1 MGEMIMGRCRKL
13 SLLLI
18 NFSLLLSVAG
28 VLMLVPNYTNAA
40 SPQAQE
46 ALANNPELE
55 YAPDSLLV
63 KFKPV
68 ASSSQKMNARALVN
82 GEKNRSYGLVQGLE
96 HIQLGRGQGVERA
109 IEVLQQLPFVEYA
122 EPDFVLHA
130 DTTDTYFGL
139 QWGLHNTGQ
148 SILNIRGTFDADIN
162 APEAWDITTGEPAF
176 VVAVIDTGV
185 EYTHEDLTNN
195 SWRNT
200 GEIQGN
206 GIDDD
211 GNGYIDDIYGWDF
224 FSGDNDPMD
233 EEGHGTHV
241 AGTICAE
248 GNNGIGVSGVAW
260 QCKIMALR
268 FLGPDGGWTSDAISA
283 LEYAVDQGVRVSNNS
298 WGGGGYSTSLR
309 NAIANAGS
317 ADHLF
322 VAAAGN
328 GGADGRGDNTDISPH
343 YPSSYDLGNIISV
356 AATDNRDRLAGFS
369 NYGLISVDL
378 GAPGVDIASSMLSDY
393 YWSSGTSMA
402 APHVSGVVA
411 LILDLHP
418 ELTNTEV
425 KDRIL
430 NTARPIEALNGN
442 TVTGGVV
449 NAYAALASGVCGDGS
464 VDAGEECDDGGANGL
479 TICGCQTD
487 CNYASTGKSC
497 ADSEFCNGEETCDGV
512 GACQPGTAACDDGV
526 GCTDDSCNEV
536 NDTCINTANDTY
548 CPDDGQ
554 FCTGVEYC
562 DTFSD
567 CDSTGNP
574 CQAGETCIDS
584 TDTCEALTCAKITDK
599 GTCNEDPNCEWVGHP
614 RNGTCLEVVVCEPA
628 PEVCGD
634 GVDNDCD
641 GMTDCADT
649 ADCSGDPS
657 CEPDCSS
664 YGDRT
669 FCRDAGCN
677 WSNRDKKCL

>member
-1 MGEMIMGRCRKL
+1 MDSHKTPPRF
-13 SLLLI
+13 LI
-18 NFSLLLSVAG
+18 SFFFVIAFAVASV
-28 VLMLVPNYTNAA
+28 LVTTPLNAA

-46 ALANNPELE
+46 ALANNPALE
-55 YAPDSLLV
+55 YAPDTILV
-63 KFKPV
+63 KFLPT
-68 ASSSQKMNARALVN
+68 ASPAQKMNARALVS
-82 GEKNRSYGLVQGLE
+82 GERNRSYGLVQGLE
-96 HIQLGRGQGVERA
+96 HIQLSKGQSVERA

-130 DTTDTYFGL
+130 DTNDYFFDL

-148 SILNIRGTFDADIN
+148 RIRNIPGTFDADID
-162 APEAWDITTGEPAF
+162 APEAWDITTGGPAF

-185 EYTHEDLTNN
+185 EYTHEDLINN
-195 SWRNT
+195 VWINP

-268 FLGPDGGWTSDAISA
+268 FIGPDGGWTSDAIAA
-283 LEYAVDQGVRVSNNS
+283 LNYAVDQGIRISNNS
-298 WGGGGYSTSLR
+298 WGGGGYSTSLK

-317 ADHLF
+317 TGHLF

-328 GGADGRGDNTDISPH
+328 GGSDGIGDNTDISPH
-343 YPSSYDLGNIISV
+343 YPSSYNLGNIISV
-356 AATDNRDRLAGFS
+356 AAIDNKDRLAGFS
-369 NYGLISVDL
+369 NYGSVSVDL
-378 GAPGVDIASSMLSDY
+378 GAPGVDIASSMLSEY

-402 APHVSGVVA
+402 APHVSGVAA

-418 ELTNTEV
+418 EFTNTEV

-430 NTARPIEALNGN
+430 NTTRPIDALNGK

-449 NAYAALASGVCGDGS
+449 NAFAALASGGECGDGT
-464 VDAGEECDDGGANGL
+464 VDAGEECDDGTAANGS
-479 TICGCQTD
+479 TDCGCQSD
-487 CNYASTGKSC
+487 CTYAPAGTSC
-497 ADSEFCNGEETCDGV
+497 ADSEFCNGEETCDGAGVCQV
-512 GACQPGTAACDDGV
+512 GIPVACDDGV
-526 GCTDDSCNEV
+526 GCTDDSCNE
-536 NDTCINTANDTY
+536 D
-548 CPDDGQ
+548 
-554 FCTGVEYC
+554 
-562 DTFSD
+562 
-567 CDSTGNP
+567 
-574 CQAGETCIDS
+574 
-584 TDTCEALTCAKITDK
+584 TDTCENVVNDANCLDDDFCTVYEFCDAVNDCSSAGDPCLEGQTCNEVTDTCDDFSCADITDK
-599 GTCNEDPNCEWVGHP
+599 GTCNDDPNCEWVGHP
-614 RNGTCLEVVVCEPA
+614 RNGSCQDIVACEPS

-641 GMTDCADT
+641 EMTDCADT
-649 ADCSGDPS
+649 DCSNDPL
-657 CEPDCSS
+657 CVEPDCGS
-664 YGDRT
+664 YSDRT
-669 FCRDAGCN
+669 SCRTAGCTWN
-677 WSNRDKKCL
+677 NRYKVCN